1 MMYARCE
8 HEPGGLGFHI
18 KRFTFAQNFPG
29 MTVHDISQPYID
41 VPSEYELE
49 RNKPMPSLNHSA
61 IQTNLIMELS
71 PFRRLFRITS
81 ELSLE
86 LSDWPSV
93 PDICI
98 YPKMPI
104 DLKKDVITMK
114 EPPLCAIE
122 IISPTQSVDELR
134 AKAVKYFEHGVRS
147 CWIVIPAFANIY
159 VFSSPDDYE
168 IYRAPETLQDAVLDL
183 SLPLKE
189 VFE

>member
-1 MMYARCE
+1 
-8 HEPGGLGFHI
+8 
-18 KRFTFAQNFPG
+18 

>member
-1 MMYARCE
+1 
-8 HEPGGLGFHI
+8 
-18 KRFTFAQNFPG
+18 
-29 MTVHDISQPYID
+29 MTVHDISQPYIA

>member
-1 MMYARCE
+1 
-8 HEPGGLGFHI
+8 
-18 KRFTFAQNFPG
+18 
-29 MTVHDISQPYID
+29 MTVHEIQQPD
-41 VPSEYELE
+41 VTVPSEYELE

-61 IQTNLIMELS
+61 IQINLGAEL
-71 PFRRLFRITS
+71 RNRYKDRYRLVS
-81 ELSLE
+81 EISLD
-86 LSDWPSV
+86 LADWSSV

-98 YPKMPI
+98 YPKMPL
-104 DLKKDVITMK
+104 DLRQDVITMK

-147 CWIVIPAFANIY
+147 CWIVIPTFANIY
-159 VFSSPDDYE
+159 VFSSPDEYE
-168 IYRAPETLQDAVLDL
+168 IYRAPGDLRDAVLEI

>member
-1 MMYARCE
+1 MSV
-8 HEPGGLGFHI
+8 HE
-18 KRFTFAQNFPG
+18 T
-29 MTVHDISQPYID
+29 SQPEISAL
-41 VPSEYELE
+41 SEYEIE

-61 IQTNLIMELS
+61 IQTNLIMELA
-71 PFRRLFRITS
+71 PFRKQFRITS
-81 ELSLE
+81 ELSLD

-98 YPKMPI
+98 YPKMALN
-104 DLKKDVITMK
+104 LKKDVTTVT

-122 IISPTQSVDELR
+122 IISPSQSVDELR
-134 AKAVKYFEHGVRS
+134 AKAEKYFEHGVRS

-168 IYRAPETLQDAVLDL
+168 IFRATEILRDTHLDI

>member
-1 MMYARCE
+1 MSV
-8 HEPGGLGFHI
+8 HE
-18 KRFTFAQNFPG
+18 T
-29 MTVHDISQPYID
+29 SQPEISTL
-41 VPSEYELE
+41 SEYEIE

-61 IQTNLIMELS
+61 IQINLGTEL
-71 PFRRLFRITS
+71 RNRYKDQYRLVS
-81 ELSLE
+81 ELSLD

-93 PDICI
+93 PDLCI
-98 YPKMPI
+98 YPKMALN
-104 DLKKDVITMK
+104 LKKDVTTMT

-122 IISPTQSVDELR
+122 IISPNQSVDELR
-134 AKAVKYFEHGVRS
+134 AKAEKYFEHGVRS

-168 IYRAPETLQDAVLDL
+168 IFRATETLRDTGLDI